1 MSNNHEVVYCTAKD
15 IQLYLQVSLSKA
27 YEIMKEPECKA
38 TKIGGT
44 LRVKWK
50 NLDAYLAMTEKK
62 TEQSIRLHRRM
73 KQAKRTKQTQHI
85 H

>member
-1 MSNNHEVVYCTAKD
+1 MNGGQVMNKKSEVVYCTAKD
-15 IQLYLQVSLSKA
+15 IRLYLKVSLSKA

-44 LRVKWK
+44 LRVKWI
-50 NLDAYLAMTEKK
+50 NLDAYLAMSEKETIK
-62 TEQSIRLHRRM
+62 NMRLHKRM
-73 KQAKRTKQTQHI
+73 KQTKHI